1 MISQIFF
8 QYEKGKPSLL
18 KLIALCIKAVTG
30 VVGASMILTEQNP
43 YLSVAVLCLGA
54 IVNELLNFINSGSKS
69 QKLKLI
75 ALCIKGV
82 TGVLGASMILT
93 EQRPYFTVIILS
105 IGAIA
110 NEILNFT
117 TVQETPDPINPP
129 QP

>member
-1 MISQIFF
+1 MNKLFS
-8 QYEKGKPSLL
+8 QYEKGKPSLF

-43 YLSVAVLCLGA
+43 YISLGVLCLGA
-54 IVNELLNFINSGSKS
+54 VANELLNFINEGCKS
-69 QKLKLI
+69 RKLKII

-93 EQRPYFTVIILS
+93 DQRPYFTVIILS

-110 NEILNFT
+110 NEILNFIK
-117 TVQETPDPINPP
+117 EDPLTINPP
-129 QP
+129 QS